1 MKNVL
6 TALGYT
12 CDGGPETDWDFMWAQ
27 GYPWKYDDMVNVM
40 QSLKPHQKVKY
51 RFV

>member
-12 CDGGPETDWDFMWAQ
+12 CDGGPDTDWDFMWAQ
-27 GYPWKYDDMVNVM
+27 GYPWKYDDMVDVM

-51 RFV
+51 RFH